1 MSAVLPAG
9 MANPTTQ
16 NDADLAARLP
26 TPAERLQ
33 QSRERIAQWMIQ
45 ADGGRMARRRAAAAA
60 GVSGSDSGWAWLGSL
75 RNNRVVAL
83 VLDAISSW
91 WVNHPMHPVA
101 DLAEGIARDAVAPLA
116 RRHPRAMVAGA
127 FVIGALL
134 VWAKPWRRLIK
145 PALFTGILAQVA
157 SHVIAQVPIDSILS
171 TITAFAAPR
180 EPPPGPSPEVAQAA
194 ATAAAAVEESADA

>member
-1 MSAVLPAG
+1 
-9 MANPTTQ
+9 
-16 NDADLAARLP
+16 
-26 TPAERLQ
+26 
-33 QSRERIAQWMIQ
+33 
-45 ADGGRMARRRAAAAA
+45 
-60 GVSGSDSGWAWLGSL
+60 VSGSDSGWAWLGGL
-75 RNNRVVAL
+75 RNNATVAL

-91 WVNHPMHPVA
+91 WANHPLHPVA

-127 FVIGALL
+127 FMVGALL

-171 TITAFAAPR
+171 AITAFAAPR
-180 EPPPGPSPEVAQAA
+180 EAPPEPSPEAA
-194 ATAAAAVEESADA
+194 AAAAAVAAAVAAEESADA